1 MEKETEQE
9 LIKKMIGFQ
18 KEEITS
24 SIIYRKLAVK
34 EKDIHNREI
43 LQRIAEDESRHYA
56 TLRGYTHQ
64 DVSPN
69 RFEICFYVWLVRL
82 LGVTFAVR
90 RLELGEKETSGVYSQ
105 YPSMEHFAEMARDEQ
120 HHEEKLIEMID
131 EERLQYMGSVVLGLN
146 DALVEFTGALAGFTL
161 ALNDTKLI
169 ALTGS
174 ITGIAAA
181 LSMASS
187 EYLST
192 KSEKTHN
199 KRPVKAA
206 IYTGIAYIITVVA
219 LMASGITD
227 SSLKFHLQNAKDHGV
242 TQKEIAAIITHIAF
256 YAGWPK
262 AWAVFNLAKEVWVAG
277 EGDLPYEE
285 EAMRAHAKKMVFP
298 IGTPNDGF
306 AQYFSGRSFLAPI
319 STSQVG
325 IFNVTFEPGC
335 RNNWHIHHAK
345 SGGGQILVCVA
356 GRGYYQEEGKDAVEM
371 KPGDC
376 INIPAEVKHWHGAAP
391 DEWFSHLAIEVPGE
405 NSSNEWLE
413 PVSDEEY
420 GKLQ

>member
-1 MEKETEQE
+1 M
-9 LIKKMIGFQ
+9 
-18 KEEITS
+18 
-24 SIIYRKLAVK
+24 
-34 EKDIHNREI
+34 
-43 LQRIAEDESRHYA
+43 QRIAEDESRHYA

-69 RFEICFYVWLVRL
+69 RCEICFYVWLVRL

-192 KSEKTHN
+192 KSEKIHN

-219 LMASGITD
+219 LVGPFILLSSPVLALCIMLVMALLI
-227 SSLKFHLQNAKDHGV
+227 
-242 TQKEIAAIITHIAF
+242 IAF
-256 YAGWPK
+256 LMHLLCHSPVIQLTDY
-262 AWAVFNLAKEVWVAG
+262 VAG
-277 EGDLPYEE
+277 VQNSLYYCS
-285 EAMRAHAKKMVFP
+285 VFDGVGSKFP
-298 IGTPNDGF
+298 GPNPFF
-306 AQYFSGRSFLAPI
+306 AITVILGVHHISG
-319 STSQVG
+319 
-325 IFNVTFEPGC
+325 
-335 RNNWHIHHAK
+335 
-345 SGGGQILVCVA
+345 
-356 GRGYYQEEGKDAVEM
+356 
-371 KPGDC
+371 
-376 INIPAEVKHWHGAAP
+376 
-391 DEWFSHLAIEVPGE
+391 
-405 NSSNEWLE
+405 
-413 PVSDEEY
+413 
-420 GKLQ
+420 